1 MFLAGGQPITQSEI
15 STVLVRFNA
24 TLQPGRSS
32 VRMSIVMSSAEFF
45 PVSRT
50 RSPAKESLLKSIVDE
65 KFGQNY
71 PFFDLIVDEAYFD
84 TPPS

>member
-1 MFLAGGQPITQSEI
+1 MAASQPITQSEI

-32 VRMSIVMSSAEFF
+32 VGMSLVMSSAEFF

-50 RSPAKESLLKSIVDE
+50 RSVAKESLLKTIVDE

-71 PFFDLIVDEAYFD
+71 QFFDLIVDEAYFD

>member
-1 MFLAGGQPITQSEI
+1 MAASQPITQSEI

-32 VRMSIVMSSAEFF
+32 VGMSLVMSSAEFFF

-50 RSPAKESLLKSIVDE
+50 RSVAKESLLKSIVVD
-65 KFGQNY
+65 KFGQSY
-71 PFFDLIVDEAYFD
+71 QFFDLIVDEAYFD